1 MFVTGLVA
9 IAFVVM
15 GIFLLFVIAGSLPNP
30 YQKYFGYFFLFVSAV
45 ELLILFWVVIYAAI
59 SDWTLWSLSFA
70 DFWKE
75 QLTPVYFIKEWV
87 YSWFWNDLLDIFFV
101 FIPAVVFLT
110 LRTAFTT
117 YLGFWALAAS
127 KRSQ

>member
-1 MFVTGLVA
+1 MLVTGLVA
-9 IAFVVM
+9 IAIVVL
-15 GIFLLFVIAGSLPNP
+15 GIFLLFFIAGSLPNP
-30 YQKYFGYFFLFVSAV
+30 FQKYVGYFFLFVSAV

-59 SDWTLWSLSFA
+59 SEWTMWSLSFA

-87 YSWFWNDLLDIFFV
+87 YSWLWNDFLDIFLV
-101 FIPAVVFLT
+101 FLPAVVFLT

-117 YLGFWALAAS
+117 YLGFWTLAAS
-127 KRSQ
+127 KRNQ